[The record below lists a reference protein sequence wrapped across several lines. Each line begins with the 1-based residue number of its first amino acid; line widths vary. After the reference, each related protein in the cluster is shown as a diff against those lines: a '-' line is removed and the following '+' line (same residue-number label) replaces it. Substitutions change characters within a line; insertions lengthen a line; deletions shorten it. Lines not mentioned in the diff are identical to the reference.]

1 MDTHSDSSFP
11 LATELLVANFNPDGV
26 ISYRNEAWAGL
37 LGASEDVWSCMPDE
51 DRQNALQFAEE
62 AAAGN
67 LVTNQVFFLSLDGRD
82 QTIPILLHFIPV
94 PVGADNSADD
104 KSFCVTVTGEVLVE
118 PDSWV
123 LSQTQRSRIEN
134 VGRMTLGL
142 IHEINNML
150 TNILGNFEII
160 ERSELLKDCDES
172 LVTYLRT
179 IQKAATD
186 GGAMTKSI
194 KHYIRNEK
202 SSNFELLDLK
212 KLLEDCISF
221 TRPYWHNEPRRK
233 GIDIKADVSLN
244 DVPLI
249 LGSAVELKEVF
260 INLITN
266 AVQAMPRSGQLT
278 FRSDYSEEYGI
289 KISISDTGN
298 GISDRIKQ
306 RIFDPLFTTKG
317 KQGTGMGL
325 SIAYSIIQQ
334 HDARL
339 EVDTALGQGTTFN
352 IYFQKSDQVS
362 PQHHATKKDTPKK
375 HATILAVDDEPG
387 IRNVLANL
395 LKTQGHTVEVA
406 SSGYEALDQLQ
417 ELEVD
422 IVFTDHGMPGMNGR
436 QLAQSI
442 RQLNPDMPIVL
453 VTGDTEFED
462 PFEDINAVIGKPF
475 LLDDLQRVINELV

>member
-1 MDTHSDSSFP
+1 MATHTDSAFP
-11 LATELLVANFNPDGV
+11 LSTELLVANFNPDGS
-26 ISYRNEAWAGL
+26 IASRNEAWANL
-37 LGASEDVWSCMPDE
+37 LGETDDIWSSMPPEDQ
-51 DRQNALQFAEE
+51 QNALQYAEE
-62 AAAGN
+62 ASSGN

-82 QTIPILLHFIPV
+82 QNIPILLHFIPV
-94 PVGADNSADD
+94 PIVVDGTSGAN
-104 KSFCVTVTGEVLVE
+104 SFCVTVTGEVLVE

-142 IHEINNML
+142 IHEINNIL

-160 ERSELLKDCDES
+160 ERSNLLKGCDES
-172 LVTYLRT
+172 LVSYLRT

-212 KLLEDCISF
+212 KLIEDCISF

-233 GIDIKADVSLN
+233 GIDINANVILN
-244 DVPLI
+244 DIPHI

-266 AVQAMPRSGQLT
+266 AVQAMPRGGQLT

-289 KISISDTGN
+289 KVSISDTGN

-325 SIAYSIIQQ
+325 SIAHSIIQQ

-352 IYFQKSDQVS
+352 IYFHKSDQTRPKHS
-362 PQHHATKKDTPKK
+362 QTKKNTPKK
-375 HATILAVDDEPG
+375 QATVLAVDDEPG

-406 SSGYEALDQLQ
+406 SSGYEALDHLQ
-417 ELEVD
+417 ELNVD

-475 LLDDLQRVINELV
+475 MLDDLQRVINELV